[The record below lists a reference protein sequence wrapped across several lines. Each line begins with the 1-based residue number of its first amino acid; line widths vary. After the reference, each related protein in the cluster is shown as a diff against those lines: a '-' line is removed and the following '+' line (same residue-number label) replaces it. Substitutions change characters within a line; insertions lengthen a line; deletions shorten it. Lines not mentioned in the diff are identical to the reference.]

1 VGEDEAGLERTR
13 LVSAPLDTWL
23 KRHTLGLEVSRDK
36 GEPLHLYIQASL
48 STGGNVKPTRT
59 SPDVLNRE
67 GWKVSEAGRVG

>member
-36 GEPLHLYIQASL
+36 GEPLPSVY
-48 STGGNVKPTRT
+48 TG
-59 SPDVLNRE
+59 
-67 GWKVSEAGRVG
+67 VSEHRGEREANKNESGRAQQRGMEGV